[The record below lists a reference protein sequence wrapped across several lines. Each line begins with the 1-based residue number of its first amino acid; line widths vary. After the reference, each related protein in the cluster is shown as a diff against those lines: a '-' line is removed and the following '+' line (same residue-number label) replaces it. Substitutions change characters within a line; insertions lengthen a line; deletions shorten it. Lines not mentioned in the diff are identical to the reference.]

1 VLEPAIANAL
11 RDPEAPCR
19 TGPLLQEIRRYV
31 WAVAPAQPRNTSV
44 RTRGVPSAARGQ
56 GSAEGMADR
65 GGNGWQPWWV
75 SCCIRLGD
83 ASVTAL
89 RRFRCCRRP
98 RYKAKPMDS

>member
-1 VLEPAIANAL
+1 MLEPAIANAL

-65 GGNGWQPWWV
+65 GGNGWQPWRV
-75 SCCIRLGD
+75 SAAAFDL
-83 ASVTAL
+83 AM
-89 RRFRCCRRP
+89 RP
-98 RYKAKPMDS
+98 